1 MVLPDL
7 SAHAEAQGDHVVLL
21 AVPRAAA
28 FDVVQQGCLQGTTLQ
43 KKRSTEVSTTDC
55 KAGRTDCIPWF

>member
-7 SAHAEAQGDHVVLL
+7 SAHAEAQGDHVMLL

-28 FDVVQQGCLQGTTLQ
+28 FDVVQQGCLQ
-43 KKRSTEVSTTDC
+43 STSLCRRRNTKVSTTDC
-55 KAGRTDCIPWF
+55 KAGRTD